1 MLAGSHLSLRTWQ
14 GLVRKVRDKLGNMEE
29 LVKSPAKAVALLF
42 YTFFF
47 FKHFECFCHFL
58 TFFDPLERTRG
69 GACTT
74 LSRYVKHVKLGAK

>member
-47 FKHFECFCHFL
+47 L
-58 TFFDPLERTRG
+58 
-69 GACTT
+69 
-74 LSRYVKHVKLGAK
+74 